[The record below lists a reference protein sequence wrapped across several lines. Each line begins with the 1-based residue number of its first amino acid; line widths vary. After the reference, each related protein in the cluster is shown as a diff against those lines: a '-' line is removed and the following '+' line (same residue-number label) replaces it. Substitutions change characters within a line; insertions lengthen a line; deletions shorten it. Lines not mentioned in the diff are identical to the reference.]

1 MHTPIGK
8 IDAIRRELAGKACSS
23 CGSETYHLVLRP
35 DVESQPERIFAQCS
49 QCQRAR
55 RADENLG

>member
-8 IDAIRRELAGKACSS
+8 IDAIRRELAGKACPS

-35 DVESQPERIFAQCS
+35 DVESQPDGISASCS
-49 QCQRAR
+49 QCQRVR
-55 RADENLG
+55 GTDEDLG